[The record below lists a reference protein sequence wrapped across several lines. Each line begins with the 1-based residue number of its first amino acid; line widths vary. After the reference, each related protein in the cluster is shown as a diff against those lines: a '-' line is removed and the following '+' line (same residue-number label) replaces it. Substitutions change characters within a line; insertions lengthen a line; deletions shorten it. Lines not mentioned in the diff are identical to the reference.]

1 MGGIMDKILIV
12 KRDGELELFNTEK
25 LLAKI
30 NGDVKPELALMIVN
44 DIEKELEKRFVDF
57 YPNVDN
63 LKDMLEKRL
72 LLFG

>member
-1 MGGIMDKILIV
+1 MDKILIV
-12 KRDGELELFNTEK
+12 KRDGELELFNPEK

>member
-1 MGGIMDKILIV
+1 MDKILIV
-12 KRDGELELFNTEK
+12 KRDGELELFNQEK